1 MKKSNLQFYCAASVL
16 LLIIGASILAPLLV
30 THNPFEPDMASRL
43 QPPSWQHFFG
53 TDALGRDMFS
63 RILYGGRASILLS
76 LASAILSL
84 GVGLVIGLFCGF
96 YGGKLDMLCTVV
108 SNIFQGIPGSC
119 FMIAIAGIFG
129 PSIKSLVLALV
140 ITSWAG
146 FSRIVRAEVMQLKE
160 EPFIEG
166 LRCLGCGDS
175 RLLLHHIIPNIVNKL
190 LILFTIRVGR
200 GILSIAGLSFGTLI
214 VTTTLQIPASI
225 FTESY
230 LSFLGLGVQ
239 PPTPD
244 WSVMVSDAVLYYRS
258 SPHLILIPGAC
269 IFFLIYAINNL
280 GEFMRDK
287 LDVRFNEVRK
297 W

>member
-30 THNPFEPDMASRL
+30 THNPFEPDMANRL

-96 YGGKLDMLCTVV
+96 YGGKLDMLCTIA

-140 ITSWAG
+140 ITTWAG
-146 FSRIVRAEVMQLKE
+146 LSRIVRAEVMQLKE

-166 LRCLGCGDS
+166 LRCLGCSDS

-200 GILSIAGLSFGTLI
+200 GILSIAG
-214 VTTTLQIPASI
+214 
-225 FTESY
+225 

>member
-30 THNPFEPDMASRL
+30 THNPFEPDMANRL

-96 YGGKLDMLCTVV
+96 YGGKLDMLCTVA

-166 LRCLGCGDS
+166 LRCLGCSDS

-190 LILFTIRVGR
+190 LILFTIRVGC
-200 GILSIAGLSFGTLI
+200 GILSIAG
-214 VTTTLQIPASI
+214 
-225 FTESY
+225 

>member
-30 THNPFEPDMASRL
+30 THNPFEPDMANRL
-43 QPPSWQHFFG
+43 QPPSWQHLFG

-96 YGGKLDMLCTVV
+96 YGGKLDMLCTVA
-108 SNIFQGIPGSC
+108 SNIFQGIPGSF

-166 LRCLGCGDS
+166 LRCLGCSDS

-200 GILSIAGLSFGTLI
+200 GILSIAG
-214 VTTTLQIPASI
+214 
-225 FTESY
+225 

>member
-30 THNPFEPDMASRL
+30 THNPFEPDMANRL

-96 YGGKLDMLCTVV
+96 YGGKLDMLCTVA

-166 LRCLGCGDS
+166 LRCLGCSDS

-200 GILSIAGLSFGTLI
+200 GILSIAG
-214 VTTTLQIPASI
+214 
-225 FTESY
+225 

-287 LDVRFNEVRK
+287 LDVRFEEVRK

>member
-30 THNPFEPDMASRL
+30 THNPFEPDMANRL

-84 GVGLVIGLFCGF
+84 DVGLVIGLFCGF
-96 YGGKLDMLCTVV
+96 YGGKLDMLCTVA

-129 PSIKSLVLALV
+129 SSIKSLVLALV

-166 LRCLGCGDS
+166 LRCLGCSDS

-200 GILSIAGLSFGTLI
+200 GILSIAG
-214 VTTTLQIPASI
+214 
-225 FTESY
+225 

>member
-30 THNPFEPDMASRL
+30 THNPFEPDMANRL

-96 YGGKLDMLCTVV
+96 YGGKLDMLCTVA

-166 LRCLGCGDS
+166 LRCLGCSDS

-200 GILSIAGLSFGTLI
+200 GILSVAG
-214 VTTTLQIPASI
+214 
-225 FTESY
+225 

>member
-30 THNPFEPDMASRL
+30 THNPFEPDMANRL

-53 TDALGRDMFS
+53 TDALERDMFS

-96 YGGKLDMLCTVV
+96 YGGKLDMLCTVA

-166 LRCLGCGDS
+166 LRCLGCSDS

-200 GILSIAGLSFGTLI
+200 GILSIAG
-214 VTTTLQIPASI
+214 
-225 FTESY
+225 

>member
-30 THNPFEPDMASRL
+30 THNPFEPDMANRL

-96 YGGKLDMLCTVV
+96 YGGKLDMLCTVA

-166 LRCLGCGDS
+166 LRCLGCSDS
-175 RLLLHHIIPNIVNKL
+175 RLLLDHIIPNIVNKL

-200 GILSIAGLSFGTLI
+200 GILSIAG
-214 VTTTLQIPASI
+214 
-225 FTESY
+225 

>member
-30 THNPFEPDMASRL
+30 THNPFEPDMANRL

-96 YGGKLDMLCTVV
+96 YGGKLDMLCTVA

-166 LRCLGCGDS
+166 LRCLGCSDS

-200 GILSIAGLSFGTLI
+200 GILSIAGLSF
-214 VTTTLQIPASI
+214 
-225 FTESY
+225 
-230 LSFLGLGVQ
+230 LGLGVQ

-258 SPHLILIPGAC
+258 SQHLILIPGAC

>member
-30 THNPFEPDMASRL
+30 THNPFEPDMANRL

-84 GVGLVIGLFCGF
+84 CVGLVIGLFCGF
-96 YGGKLDMLCTVV
+96 YGGKLDMLCTVA

-166 LRCLGCGDS
+166 LRCLGCSDS

-200 GILSIAGLSFGTLI
+200 GILSIAG
-214 VTTTLQIPASI
+214 
-225 FTESY
+225 

>member
-30 THNPFEPDMASRL
+30 THNPFEPDMANRL

-96 YGGKLDMLCTVV
+96 YGGKLDMLCTVA

-119 FMIAIAGIFG
+119 FMIAIADIFG

-166 LRCLGCGDS
+166 LRCLGCSDS

-200 GILSIAGLSFGTLI
+200 GILSIAG
-214 VTTTLQIPASI
+214 
-225 FTESY
+225 

-280 GEFMRDK
+280 GEFMREK

>member
-30 THNPFEPDMASRL
+30 THNPFEPDMANRL

-96 YGGKLDMLCTVV
+96 YGGKLDMLCTVA

-166 LRCLGCGDS
+166 LRCLGCSDS

-200 GILSIAGLSFGTLI
+200 GILSIAG
-214 VTTTLQIPASI
+214 
-225 FTESY
+225 

-297 W
+297 WLSLIHI

>member
-30 THNPFEPDMASRL
+30 THNPFEPDMANRL
-43 QPPSWQHFFG
+43 QPSSWQHFFG

-96 YGGKLDMLCTVV
+96 YGGKLDMLCTVA

-140 ITSWAG
+140 ITSWAV

-166 LRCLGCGDS
+166 LRCLGCSDS

-200 GILSIAGLSFGTLI
+200 GILSIAG
-214 VTTTLQIPASI
+214 
-225 FTESY
+225 

>member
-30 THNPFEPDMASRL
+30 THNPFEPDMANRL

-53 TDALGRDMFS
+53 TDPLGRDLFS
-63 RILYGGRASILLS
+63 RVLVGSQQSILAGLVVVAIAGMIS

-96 YGGKLDMLCTVV
+96 YGGKLDMLCTVS

-146 FSRIVRAEVMQLKE
+146 FSRIVRA
-160 EPFIEG
+160 
-166 LRCLGCGDS
+166 
-175 RLLLHHIIPNIVNKL
+175 
-190 LILFTIRVGR
+190 
-200 GILSIAGLSFGTLI
+200 
-214 VTTTLQIPASI
+214 
-225 FTESY
+225 
-230 LSFLGLGVQ
+230 
-239 PPTPD
+239 
-244 WSVMVSDAVLYYRS
+244 
-258 SPHLILIPGAC
+258 
-269 IFFLIYAINNL
+269 
-280 GEFMRDK
+280 
-287 LDVRFNEVRK
+287 
-297 W
+297 

>member
-16 LLIIGASILAPLLV
+16 LLIIGASILATLLV
-30 THNPFEPDMASRL
+30 THNPFEPDMANRL
-43 QPPSWQHFFG
+43 QPPSWQPFFG

-96 YGGKLDMLCTVV
+96 YGGKLDMLCTVS

-166 LRCLGCGDS
+166 LRCLGCSDS

-200 GILSIAGLSFGTLI
+200 GILSIAG
-214 VTTTLQIPASI
+214 
-225 FTESY
+225 

>member
-30 THNPFEPDMASRL
+30 THNPFEPDMANRL

-84 GVGLVIGLFCGF
+84 GVGLVIGIFCGF
-96 YGGKLDMLCTVV
+96 YGGKLDMLCTVA

-166 LRCLGCGDS
+166 LHCLGCSDS

-200 GILSIAGLSFGTLI
+200 GILSIAG
-214 VTTTLQIPASI
+214 
-225 FTESY
+225 

>member
-30 THNPFEPDMASRL
+30 THNPFEPDMANRL
-43 QPPSWQHFFG
+43 QPSSWQHFFG

-96 YGGKLDMLCTVV
+96 YGGKLDMLCTIA

-166 LRCLGCGDS
+166 LRCLGCSDS

-200 GILSIAGLSFGTLI
+200 GILSIAG
-214 VTTTLQIPASI
+214 
-225 FTESY
+225 

>member
-30 THNPFEPDMASRL
+30 THNPFEPDMANRL

-96 YGGKLDMLCTVV
+96 YGGKLDMLCTVA

-166 LRCLGCGDS
+166 LRCLGCSDS

-200 GILSIAGLSFGTLI
+200 GILSIAG
-214 VTTTLQIPASI
+214 
-225 FTESY
+225 

-269 IFFLIYAINNL
+269 IFFLIYAINTL

>member
-30 THNPFEPDMASRL
+30 THNPFEPDMANRL
-43 QPPSWQHFFG
+43 QPLSWQHFFG

-200 GILSIAGLSFGTLI
+200 GILSIAGLSF
-214 VTTTLQIPASI
+214 
-225 FTESY
+225 
-230 LSFLGLGVQ
+230 LGLGVQ

>member
-30 THNPFEPDMASRL
+30 THNPFEPDMANRL

-96 YGGKLDMLCTVV
+96 YGGKLDMLCTVA
-108 SNIFQGIPGSC
+108 SNIFQGIPGSY

-166 LRCLGCGDS
+166 LRCLGCSDS

-200 GILSIAGLSFGTLI
+200 GILSIAGLSF
-214 VTTTLQIPASI
+214 
-225 FTESY
+225 
-230 LSFLGLGVQ
+230 LGLGVQ

-244 WSVMVSDAVLYYRS
+244 WSVMISDAVLYYRS

>member
-16 LLIIGASILAPLLV
+16 LLIIGASILAPFLV
-30 THNPFEPDMASRL
+30 THNPFEPDMANRL

-96 YGGKLDMLCTVV
+96 YGGKLDMLCTVS

-146 FSRIVRAEVMQLKE
+146 FSRIVRAESCSLKK
-160 EPFIEG
+160 
-166 LRCLGCGDS
+166 
-175 RLLLHHIIPNIVNKL
+175 N
-190 LILFTIRVGR
+190 
-200 GILSIAGLSFGTLI
+200 LSSK
-214 VTTTLQIPASI
+214 VC
-225 FTESY
+225 
-230 LSFLGLGVQ
+230 
-239 PPTPD
+239 
-244 WSVMVSDAVLYYRS
+244 AV
-258 SPHLILIPGAC
+258 
-269 IFFLIYAINNL
+269 
-280 GEFMRDK
+280 
-287 LDVRFNEVRK
+287 
-297 W
+297 

>member
-30 THNPFEPDMASRL
+30 THNPFEPDMANRL

-96 YGGKLDMLCTVV
+96 YGGKLDMLCTVA

-146 FSRIVRAEVMQLKE
+146 FSRILRAEVMQLKE

-166 LRCLGCGDS
+166 LRCLGCSDS

-200 GILSIAGLSFGTLI
+200 GILSIAG
-214 VTTTLQIPASI
+214 
-225 FTESY
+225 

>member
-30 THNPFEPDMASRL
+30 THNPFEPDMANRL
-43 QPPSWQHFFG
+43 KPPSWQHFFG

-96 YGGKLDMLCTVV
+96 YGGKLDMLCTVA

-166 LRCLGCGDS
+166 LRCLGCSDS

-200 GILSIAGLSFGTLI
+200 GILSIAG
-214 VTTTLQIPASI
+214 
-225 FTESY
+225 

>member
-30 THNPFEPDMASRL
+30 THNPFEPDMANRL

-96 YGGKLDMLCTVV
+96 YGGKLDMLCTVA

-146 FSRIVRAEVMQLKE
+146 FSRIVRAVVMQLKE

-166 LRCLGCGDS
+166 LHCLGCSDS

-200 GILSIAGLSFGTLI
+200 GILSIAG
-214 VTTTLQIPASI
+214 
-225 FTESY
+225 